1 MNTRKA
7 ISFTVVT
14 FVITALLLAA
24 YLRFRASSSDP
35 QRYGSNSKISEEV
48 RNGQLDEAIADEQA
62 ELLKDPKNLEMI
74 ASLGTICLLK
84 ARKAPPEESEKWIS
98 LGAGYA
104 REVGETA
111 SKDDALDFG
120 NIYEAGKLLEIAGDL
135 SSTNKCLYYAQA
147 KSLLENDGPQLK
159 AGTVIKARGGPSVS
173 ADQLLA
179 LKAALLK
186 EIDSKRSSS
195 HCSE

>member
-1 MNTRKA
+1 MKTRKV
-7 ISFTVVT
+7 ISFAVIS
-14 FVITALLLAA
+14 FVIAAMLLAA

-35 QRYGSNSKISEEV
+35 QTYGSNSKISEEV
-48 RNGQLDEAIADEQA
+48 RSGQLDEAIADEQA
-62 ELLKDPKNLEMI
+62 ELLKDPKNLRMI

-84 ARKAPPEESEKWIS
+84 ARKVPPEESEKWIS

-111 SKDDALDFG
+111 SKDDALDFA
-120 NIYEAGKLLEIAGDL
+120 NIYEAGKILETAGDL
-135 SSTNKCLYYAQA
+135 SSMNKCLYFGQA

-159 AGTVIKARGGPSVS
+159 AGTAINAPGGPSVS

-179 LKAALLK
+179 LKAALIK
-186 EIDSKRSSS
+186 GIDSKRSSS

>member
-1 MNTRKA
+1 MKTRKV
-7 ISFTVVT
+7 ISFAVVA
-14 FVITALLLAA
+14 FVIAALLLAA

-35 QRYGSNSKISEEV
+35 QTSGSNSRISDEV
-48 RNGQLDEAIADEQA
+48 RSGQLDEAIVDEQA
-62 ELLKDPKNLEMI
+62 ELVKDPRNLQVI
-74 ASLGTICLLK
+74 ASLGTLCLLK
-84 ARKAPPEESEKWIS
+84 ARKVPPEEAEKWIS

-111 SKDDALDFG
+111 SKDDALDIA
-120 NIYEAGKLLEIAGDL
+120 NIYEAGKILENAGDL
-135 SSTNKCLYYAQA
+135 SSTNKCLYYGQA

-159 AGTVIKARGGPSVS
+159 AGTAINAPGGPGVS

-179 LKAALLK
+179 VKAALIK
-186 EIDSKRSSS
+186 EIDDKRSST